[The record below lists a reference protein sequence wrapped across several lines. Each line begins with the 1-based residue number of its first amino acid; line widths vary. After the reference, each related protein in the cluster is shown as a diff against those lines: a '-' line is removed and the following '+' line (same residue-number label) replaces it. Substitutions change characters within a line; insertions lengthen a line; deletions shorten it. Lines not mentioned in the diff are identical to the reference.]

1 MKKLLITVI
10 LFISIVAGFVACSAT
25 NSGTILGDTKWFLR
39 SYGEQSHLIS
49 IIEGTEITATFNS
62 AEGRISGSSGCNTYF
77 AEYEA
82 EDSRLSIF
90 EMAYTEM
97 ACLSPEGVMEQ
108 EQEYLYILANAR
120 SFQANDTTLTIFCSG
135 GLQLYFTTAAGTQ

>member
-1 MKKLLITVI
+1 MGLKKLLIMVM
-10 LFISIVAGFVACSAT
+10 LSISIIAGLVACSAP
-25 NSGTILGDTKWFLR
+25 SSAPIPGDTRWFLR

-82 EDSRLSIF
+82 EDSRLSIS

-97 ACLSPEGVMEQ
+97 ACVSPQGVMKQ
-108 EQEYLYILANAR
+108 EQEFLSLLTKTQ
-120 SFQANDTTLTIFCSG
+120 SFQVDDTSLTITCSDG
-135 GLQLYFTTAAGTQ
+135 RQLYFTPASK

>member
-1 MKKLLITVI
+1 MKKLLITVV
-10 LFISIVAGFVACSAT
+10 LSISMVAGFVACSAT

-49 IIEGTEITATFNS
+49 IIEGTEITLTFNS
-62 AEGRISGSSGCNTYF
+62 AEDRISGSSGCNTYF

-82 EDSRLSIF
+82 EDSRLSIY

-135 GLQLYFTTAAGTQ
+135 RLQLYFTTAAGTQ